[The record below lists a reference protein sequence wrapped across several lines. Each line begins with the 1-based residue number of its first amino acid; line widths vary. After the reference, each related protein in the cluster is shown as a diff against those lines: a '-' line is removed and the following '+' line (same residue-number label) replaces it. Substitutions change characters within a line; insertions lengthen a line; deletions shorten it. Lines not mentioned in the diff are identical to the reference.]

1 MPRRLSESAPNAR
14 RTCPLMIGWTHPP
27 RQSSSSF
34 RDAFADGFDVVSA
47 PTTARNWWNQ
57 FISGEF
63 NGDFQADLI
72 DVSFANDEEEGR
84 EEEGDDDG
92 A

>member
-1 MPRRLSESAPNAR
+1 MPFGS
-14 RTCPLMIGWTHPP
+14 
-27 RQSSSSF
+27 QSSSAF
-34 RDAFADGFDVVSA
+34 RDAFADGFDVASA

-84 EEEGDDDG
+84 EEEGDDDDG
-92 A
+92 GLTSQ